1 MKFHQDANPL
11 CDEALDHACGLI
23 DADPPTFWAVVGAA
37 SGGFGFLPSRRPVIR
52 FERQLFHDLTGGR
65 FDATDPGVSDPEPG
79 GHLGGAHEYARLERA
94 AQLDQSAALQSTLW
108 GLGQVPGF
116 HFASLGYRSIEQMV
130 EAMVH
135 GEDDQ
140 ALALARLIS
149 DEGIDLSLIDRN
161 WEGAV
166 EGFRGAGCV
175 LSDHVAKLATAYDRY
190 RTAVPNLD
198 IRGAQAALL
207 FLGFDPGPIDGRI
220 GPRSR
225 SALMAFQRKRRDE
238 ATGRL
243 DQQTIDYLVTVA
255 FDLPR

>member
-1 MKFHQDANPL
+1 MKYHVDANPL
-11 CDEALDHACGLI
+11 SDEALDHACGLMGV
-23 DADPPTFWAVVGAA
+23 DAPTFWAVAGAA
-37 SGGFGFLPSRRPVIR
+37 TGGFGFLPSRRPVIR

-65 FDATDPGVSDPEPG
+65 FDAADPGISSPEPG

-108 GLGQVPGF
+108 GLGLVPGF

-135 GEDDQ
+135 AEDDQ

-149 DEGIDLSLIDRN
+149 DEGIDYALIDRD
-161 WEGAV
+161 WAEAA
-166 EGFRGAGCV
+166 EGFAGAGCQV
-175 LSDHVAKLATAYDRY
+175 SDHAARLAAAFERCRADT
-190 RTAVPNLD
+190 PNLD

-207 FLGFDPGPIDGRI
+207 FLGFEPGPVDGRI
-220 GPRSR
+220 GARSR
-225 SALMAFQRKRRDE
+225 AALMAFQRKRRYD

-243 DQQTIDYLVTVA
+243 DQATIDYLVAVA